1 MEFGPLTPGAP
12 PRRRRK
18 IGRWILLALLVLAV
32 GASGGRSWLRYRASA
47 VDQQKTDVPLAPV
60 GRVVPEGTR
69 IRVEVLNATDT
80 PGLARQA
87 MFAMRDA
94 GFDVVYFGTSSER
107 TDSSLVLDRTGHPEW
122 AALAVRALAP
132 AKSDARPDS
141 ARYLD
146 LTLLVGRSWTP
157 ARKPL
162 HP

>member
-1 MEFGPLTPGAP
+1 M
-12 PRRRRK
+12 
-18 IGRWILLALLVLAV
+18 
-32 GASGGRSWLRYRASA
+32 
-47 VDQQKTDVPLAPV
+47 DQQKTDVLLAPV

-122 AALAVRALAP
+122 AALAVRALVT
-132 AKSDARPDS
+132 AKSEARPDS

-157 ARKPL
+157 PHKPL